1 MNRLF
6 AIRFDISREIGTGHA
21 TRALAFGAELEKRN
35 LPYFYVTDI
44 GGVDFAKSIGVSP
57 SKLHGFDAD
66 AGEAEWIKRN
76 ADVTHVIA
84 DFCHSRHIDSGET
97 VCRILQAKELHV
109 TVIDSMP
116 PYHYRGKSNAIPS
129 VVITPYFGAE
139 FLCKKPRCC
148 KWLSGAQYAI
158 LEKSIVSER
167 YCLNQKNSQPGKYI
181 LLCFGGS
188 DPGQL
193 SPLVLRKILEHGVP
207 KFDIKVVIGTLFDRK
222 LTNELEH
229 LARKAPNSITL
240 ESGKNGLAR
249 LIADCSFFIGTVGIV
264 RYELACLGKKMFLV
278 QKNSDYDSYLR
289 GFEKAGLSKVYLLNH
304 AADRN
309 RFDTMIENLHNDEF
323 IRLHSEFNQCGFD
336 LVDGQGTVKCI
347 DAVLGLPQRYE
358 IG

>member
-1 MNRLF
+1 MNRLV
-6 AIRFDISREIGTGHA
+6 AIRFDVSREIGTGHA

-57 SKLHGFDAD
+57 SRLHGFDAD
-66 AGEAEWIKRN
+66 AGEAEWIQRN
-76 ADVTHVIA
+76 ADVTHVIV
-84 DFCHSRHIDSGET
+84 DFCHSRHINSGET
-97 VCRILQAKELHV
+97 VYRILQARELHV
-109 TVIDSMP
+109 SVIDSMP
-116 PYHYRGKSNAIPS
+116 PYHYRGYSNAIPS
-129 VVITPYFGAE
+129 IVITPYLGAE
-139 FLCKKPRCC
+139 FLREKPRCC

-158 LEKSIVSER
+158 LEKSIISAR
-167 YCLNQKNSQPGKYI
+167 SCLNQKNSQPGKYI

-193 SPLVLRKILEHGVP
+193 SLLVLRKILEHGAP

-222 LTNELEH
+222 LTNEIENLVN
-229 LARKAPNSITL
+229 KAPNSITL
-240 ESGKNGLAR
+240 ESGKDGLAR
-249 LIADCSFFIGTVGIV
+249 LITDCSFFIGTVGIV
-264 RYELACLGKKMFLV
+264 RYELACLGKKMFLI
-278 QKNSDYDSYLR
+278 QENSDYDSYLR
-289 GFEKAGLSKVYLLNH
+289 GFEKAGLSKIYLLNH
-304 AADRN
+304 PADRN